1 MKRLTNKYS
10 SAWLQGCM
18 HACIHA
24 IMLVTVLCSLA
35 FAQSSDL
42 KNEPGY
48 VDFGDFTAFENS
60 TKVTEVILDEDLLSV
75 LATMSDVDDPNIMTI
90 LNGIKLVKANVYEIS
105 DENKDQLKKRINE
118 VDSKLSKTN
127 WKRIVKTKSEDE
139 IANVY
144 IKLNNDKKIVGLAV
158 TNFEKGGEA
167 AFVNIVGNIDLAT
180 IGKLGKKFGI
190 PQLERVKHEDDKKK

>member
-1 MKRLTNKYS
+1 MKKIKLIV
-10 SAWLQGCM
+10 A
-18 HACIHA
+18 A
-24 IMLVTVLCSLA
+24 IVILSISVL
-35 FAQSSDL
+35 AQSTDVT
-42 KNEPGY
+42 KEPGY

-75 LATMSDVDDPNIMTI
+75 LATLSDVDEPNIMSI

-105 DENKDQLKKRINE
+105 DENKDLLKKRINE
-118 VDSKLSKTN
+118 IDSKLSNTK

-190 PQLERVKHEDDKKK
+190 PQLEGVNHDNDKKN

>member
-1 MKRLTNKYS
+1 MNKIKIII
-10 SAWLQGCM
+10 AT
-18 HACIHA
+18 
-24 IMLVTVLCSLA
+24 VTLLSINLLS
-35 FAQSSDL
+35 QSTDVT
-42 KNEPGY
+42 KEPGY
-48 VDFGDFTAFENS
+48 VDFGDFTVFENS

-75 LATMSDVDDPNIMTI
+75 LATMSDENDPNIMSI

-105 DENKDQLKKRINE
+105 DENKDLLRKRINE
-118 VDSKLSKTN
+118 IDSKLTNSN
-127 WKRIVKTKSEDE
+127 WKRIVKTRSEE
-139 IANVY
+139 EMANVY

-190 PQLERVKHEDDKKK
+190 PHLGDVKHEKEN

>member
-1 MKRLTNKYS
+1 
-10 SAWLQGCM
+10 
-18 HACIHA
+18 
-24 IMLVTVLCSLA
+24 VT
-35 FAQSSDL
+35 
-42 KNEPGY
+42 KEPGY

-75 LATMSDVDDPNIMTI
+75 LATMSDVDDPNIMAL
-90 LNGIKLVKANVYEIS
+90 LNGIRLVKANVYEIS
-105 DENKDQLKKRINE
+105 EENKDLLKKRINE
-118 VDSKLSKTN
+118 IDSKLSNAK
-127 WKRIVKTKSEDE
+127 WKRIVKTKGEDE

-144 IKLNNDKKIVGLAV
+144 IKLNNDKEIIGLAV

-190 PQLERVKHEDDKKK
+190 PHLEEVNHDNEKKN

>member
-1 MKRLTNKYS
+1 MNKLKIIIATVAFLS
-10 SAWLQGCM
+10 INVLSQSTD
-18 HACIHA
+18 
-24 IMLVTVLCSLA
+24 VT
-35 FAQSSDL
+35 
-42 KNEPGY
+42 KEPGY

-75 LATMSDVDDPNIMTI
+75 LAAMSDENDPNIMSI

-105 DENKDQLKKRINE
+105 EDNKDELKKRIDE
-118 VDSKLSKTN
+118 VDSKLSSTG
-127 WKRIVKTKSEDE
+127 WKRIIRTRGEDE

-158 TNFEKGGEA
+158 TNFEKDGEA

-190 PQLERVKHEDDKKK
+190 PHLGEVNHDNEEKN

>member
-1 MKRLTNKYS
+1 MNKIKIII
-10 SAWLQGCM
+10 AT
-18 HACIHA
+18 
-24 IMLVTVLCSLA
+24 VTLLSINILS
-35 FAQSSDL
+35 QSTDVT
-42 KNEPGY
+42 KEPGY
-48 VDFGDFTAFENS
+48 VDFGDFTVFENS

-75 LATMSDVDDPNIMTI
+75 LATMSDENDPNIMSI

-105 DENKDQLKKRINE
+105 DENKDLLRKRINE
-118 VDSKLSKTN
+118 IDSKLTNSN
-127 WKRIVKTKSEDE
+127 WKRIVKTRSEE
-139 IANVY
+139 EMANVY

-190 PQLERVKHEDDKKK
+190 PHLGDVKHEKEN